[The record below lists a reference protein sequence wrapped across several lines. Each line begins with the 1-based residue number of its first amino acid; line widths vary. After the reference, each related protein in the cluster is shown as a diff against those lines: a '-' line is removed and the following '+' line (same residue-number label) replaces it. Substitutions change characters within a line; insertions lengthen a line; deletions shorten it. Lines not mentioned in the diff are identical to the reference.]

1 MTTLVRALRPFVC
14 AVQFLTCIPVSLR
27 DAPSAGDL
35 RWAAAYYPL
44 VGLLIG
50 LGAVAVY
57 KAAAALLPASSVAI
71 VLVLLF
77 LVAVTGALHE
87 DGLAD
92 WADGFMGARERD
104 RVLEIMRDS
113 RIGTFGALAV
123 IFALLLKYT
132 LLTSL
137 GERELV
143 GGLIVAPALSRW
155 LVLPLA
161 MGARPA
167 RPAGL
172 GSTFAGQIGLA
183 QVLIAAIPVLLVGAW
198 LFQVSFLA
206 LAAGAAGTV
215 AFFGWYCHHRIGG
228 VTGDCLGA
236 AIQLAELATYL
247 LVAVLAA

>member
-1 MTTLVRALRPFVC
+1 MTTLMRALRSLVY

-27 DAPSAGDL
+27 EAPSAADL
-35 RWAAAYYPL
+35 RWAAAYYSV

-57 KAAAALLPASSVAI
+57 KGAAALLPASVVI

-77 LVAVTGALHE
+77 FVVVTGALHD

-92 WADGFMGARERD
+92 WADGFIGARERD

-113 RIGTFGALAV
+113 RIGTFGTLAV

-137 GERELV
+137 GERALV
-143 GGLIVAPALSRW
+143 GALIMVPGLSRW

-161 MGARPA
+161 IAAGPA
-167 RPAGL
+167 RPDGL
-172 GSTFAGQIGLA
+172 GSVFAAQLGAA
-183 QVLIAAIPVLLVGAW
+183 QVLLAAIPVLLVGAW
-198 LFQVSFLA
+198 LFEVSFVA
-206 LAAGAAGTV
+206 LAAGAAGAV
-215 AFFGWYCHHRIGG
+215 ALFGWYCRSRIGG

-236 AIQLAELATYL
+236 AIQIAELTTYL
-247 LVAVLAA
+247 LVSVLAA